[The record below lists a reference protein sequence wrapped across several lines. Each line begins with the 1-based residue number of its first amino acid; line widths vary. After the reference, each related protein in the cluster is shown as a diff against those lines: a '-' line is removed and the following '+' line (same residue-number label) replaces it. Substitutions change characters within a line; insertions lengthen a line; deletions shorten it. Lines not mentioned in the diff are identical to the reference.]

1 MIKPIKFFLKP
12 YILEINVSATTVTK
26 NCVKLFAKVVDGK
39 TTLEDVSFW
48 YKKLSDLKLLEGCL
62 QQLGMKPS
70 EEELQQ
76 PGIQYVKEVEGQV
89 IEEVAVEEEGDL
101 EEGVDD
107 ECLEE
112 EEEEEEGEEEELF
125 DSGEEGEG
133 IEDMI

>member
-1 MIKPIKFFLKP
+1 MIKPIKYFLKP

-76 PGIQYVKEVEGQV
+76 PGI
-89 IEEVAVEEEGDL
+89 
-101 EEGVDD
+101 
-107 ECLEE
+107 
-112 EEEEEEGEEEELF
+112 
-125 DSGEEGEG
+125 
-133 IEDMI
+133 